1 MICPILTFNV
11 NLMYD
16 LKLKVKFARTE
27 QISEF
32 TLKIIEK
39 H

>member
-16 LKLKVKFARTE
+16 LKLKVKLARTE
-27 QISEF
+27 QKSEF